1 MKFKIAFF
9 LFCTLLICLSAS
21 AQHYLKDTSV
31 RMFLIGGV
39 YSFQVPDAD
48 LAARFGSNSTIGA
61 SVWYKSGTN
70 WLLGLEYNFM
80 FGSTIHEKGIL
91 DSIST
96 KSPDPDNRLLINA
109 KGEYQI
115 LNIYQR
121 GHLPFLKIGKIFS
134 FSVPNPN
141 SGIFIKAGAG
151 FMQHKI
157 KFQWPDQEPSQ
168 LAGEYIK
175 GYDRFT
181 SGLALSQSAGF
192 MYFGNGNH
200 INFSAELEIMEGF
213 TKNRRAYNFDT
224 MEKDDRQ
231 RLDLLYGIKF
241 SWIFPIY
248 SKPAKN
254 FDFY

>member
-1 MKFKIAFF
+1 MKLKIAF
-9 LFCTLLICLSAS
+9 LFFSTLLICNAVNG
-21 AQHYLKDTSV
+21 QHYLKDTSI
-31 RMFLIGGV
+31 RMFLISGV
-39 YSFQVPDAD
+39 YSYQVPGKDMAT
-48 LAARFGSNSTIGA
+48 RFGSNSTVGA
-61 SVWYKSGTN
+61 SMWYKSGTN

-80 FGSTIHEKGIL
+80 FGSTIKEQGIL

-96 KSPDPDNRLLINA
+96 KSADPNNRLLINA

-115 LNIYQR
+115 LNIFQR
-121 GHLPFLKIGKIFS
+121 GHLPFIKVGKIFS

-168 LAGEYIK
+168 LAGDYIK

-181 SGLALSQSAGF
+181 SGPALSQSAGF
-192 MYFGNGNH
+192 LYLGNGNH
-200 INFSAELEIMEGF
+200 INFSVEFEIMEGF
-213 TKNRRAYNFDT
+213 TRNRRAYNFDT
-224 MEKDDRQ
+224 MSKDEKQ

-248 SKPAKN
+248 TKPAKN